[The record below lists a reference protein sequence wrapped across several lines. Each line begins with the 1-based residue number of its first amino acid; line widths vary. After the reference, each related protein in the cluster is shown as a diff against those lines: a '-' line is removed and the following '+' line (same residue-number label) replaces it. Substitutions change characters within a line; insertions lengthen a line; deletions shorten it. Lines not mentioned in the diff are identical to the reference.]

1 MKTESLTKQINI
13 LAKFIM
19 ETCEGYPN
27 ANEGA
32 IDCAIRIIKDHK
44 GELLRSELDHRLDTR
59 RVAIEFCAE
68 RSYRISNPDSKM
80 DVPSL
85 VYEITEKAYDK
96 WSIKDKLVQA

>member
-1 MKTESLTKQINI
+1 MKTESPTKQINR

-19 ETCEGYPN
+19 DTCEGYPN

-32 IDCAIRIIKDHK
+32 IDCAIRIINDHS
-44 GELLRSELDHRLDTR
+44 GELLRTELDHGLNTR
-59 RVAIEFCAE
+59 RVAIQFCAE

-85 VYEITEKAYDK
+85 VYEITEKEYDK
-96 WSIKDKLVQA
+96 WSMKDKLVQA